1 MPIFKV
7 SRYDDGRKGAYAQEF
22 PLKSIYSDG
31 IRQIKEFGFCE
42 EREPIYKLL
51 YNQIDMVKLDDSM
64 RECKEHFKTN
74 V

>member
-1 MPIFKV
+1 M
-7 SRYDDGRKGAYAQEF
+7 YYNGRKGAYAQEF

-31 IRQIKEFGFCE
+31 IRQIKEFGFCG

-64 RECKEHFKTN
+64 REYKENFKTN

>member
-1 MPIFKV
+1 MEERGLCTT
-7 SRYDDGRKGAYAQEF
+7 SHEF

-64 RECKEHFKTN
+64 REYKENFKTN